1 MKVVAGLQSAL
12 AEPIR
17 TFVEYK
23 RALNRKYR
31 PESAAL
37 RLFDGYLSEHEA
49 TGWNSI
55 DSVLIENF
63 LQSRP
68 RARPR
73 SYNHLLGVLHR
84 FFEWAV
90 LQGFVAS
97 NPVKA
102 TRRRDTGKRIP
113 YLFSL
118 NDAQRLLELVRKLPD
133 RSRAPHRAQTYE
145 MIFAL
150 LYGLGLRVGEAV
162 RLKLGDLDSQRDTL
176 FVRETKFSKSRLVPL
191 GPRLA
196 TRLRDYIEKHHGG
209 TSASDRPL
217 FSFTKRGCI
226 CPETV
231 SQTFHG
237 LIPKLGLVLPPGVSS
252 PRLHDL
258 RHAFAVGTL
267 LRWYRQG
274 IDPNCRLI
282 HLATFLGHVDPNS
295 TAVYLTI
302 TEDLLREA
310 DRRFR
315 AFAPSG
321 GNQ

>member
-1 MKVVAGLQSAL
+1 M
-12 AEPIR
+12 
-17 TFVEYK
+17 EYK
-23 RALNRKYR
+23 RALSRKYR
-31 PESAAL
+31 PEAAAL
-37 RLFDGYLSEHEA
+37 RLFDRYLCEHAA
-49 TGWNSI
+49 TDWSSI

-68 RARPR
+68 RCRPR

-90 LQGFVAS
+90 VQGFVAAQS
-97 NPVKA
+97 RDRHA
-102 TRRRDTGKRIP
+102 TPRYRQAHSLSLRPQRRQAAPGVA
-113 YLFSL
+113 
-118 NDAQRLLELVRKLPD
+118 NALPD

-162 RLKLGDLDSQRDTL
+162 RLKLGRCRFQRDTL
-176 FVRETKFSKSRLVPL
+176 FIRETKFSKSRIVPL
-191 GPRLA
+191 GPGWRRA
-196 TRLRDYIEKHHGG
+196 SGGYIEERHDV
-209 TSASDRPL
+209 TRDPDRPL

-226 CPETV
+226 CPETI
-231 SQTFHG
+231 SQTFHS
-237 LIPKLGLVLPPGVSS
+237 LVPQLGLVLPPGVSS

-282 HLATFLGHVDPNS
+282 HLSTFLVMWTP
-295 TAVYLTI
+295 I
-302 TEDLLREA
+302 Q
-310 DRRFR
+310 RRCT
-315 AFAPSG
+315 
-321 GNQ
+321 

>member
-1 MKVVAGLQSAL
+1 
-12 AEPIR
+12 
-17 TFVEYK
+17 
-23 RALNRKYR
+23 
-31 PESAAL
+31 
-37 RLFDGYLSEHEA
+37 
-49 TGWNSI
+49 
-55 DSVLIENF
+55 
-63 LQSRP
+63 
-68 RARPR
+68 
-73 SYNHLLGVLHR
+73 
-84 FFEWAV
+84 
-90 LQGFVAS
+90 
-97 NPVKA
+97 
-102 TRRRDTGKRIP
+102 
-113 YLFSL
+113 
-118 NDAQRLLELVRKLPD
+118 
-133 RSRAPHRAQTYE
+133 

-162 RLKLGDLDSQRDTL
+162 RLQLGDVDFQRDTL

-231 SQTFHG
+231 SQTFHA
-237 LIPKLGLVLPPGVSS
+237 LVPKLGLVLPPGVSS

-282 HLATFLGHVDPNS
+282 HLSTFLGHVDPNS

-302 TEDLLREA
+302 TEELLREA